1 MENTYNGWTNRNTWL
16 LNLNL
21 TNDYGISKFLESEI
35 NNMSL
40 SDFII
45 YCNCV
50 KNSLVDSINYS
61 QVNFKEVFEALGGA
75 SNEY

>member
-1 MENTYNGWTNRNTWL
+1 MQNETYNGWTNRNTWL

-21 TNDYGISKFLESEI
+21 TNDYSISKFLECEI

-45 YCNCV
+45 YCECI
-50 KNSLVDSINYS
+50 KNSLIDEIDYS
-61 QVNFKEVFEALGGA
+61 QVNFKEVY
-75 SNEY
+75 EYFKE